1 MRAVGGLTT
10 QEIARA
16 FLVAPETMKRRL
28 SRAKARIKATGIPF
42 SLPPEHSLPERLAA
56 VLAVV
61 YLIFNEG
68 YSGRGDL
75 AAEAIRLG
83 RVLMEL
89 MPDEA
94 ELYGLVALMLCHNA
108 RRRARFSGEELV
120 LLADQ
125 DWSLWDTAELAQA
138 RATLDRALAM
148 GGRGACVLQAAIAS
162 LQTEERIDWS
172 HVAALYTELARL
184 THSPVVEL
192 NRAVAVAEA
201 GSPQAAL
208 EIVDRLE
215 LDDYP
220 YPYSTRGELP
230 RRLGRGAE
238 ARVAFTQA
246 LQLTRAEPERR
257 FLERRLAEL

>member
-1 MRAVGGLTT
+1 
-10 QEIARA
+10 
-16 FLVAPETMKRRL
+16 
-28 SRAKARIKATGIPF
+28 
-42 SLPPEHSLPERLAA
+42 
-56 VLAVV
+56 
-61 YLIFNEG
+61 
-68 YSGRGDL
+68 
-75 AAEAIRLG
+75 
-83 RVLMEL
+83 
-89 MPDEA
+89 
-94 ELYGLVALMLCHNA
+94 MLCHNA

-125 DWSLWDTAELAQA
+125 DWSLWDTAEIAQA
-138 RATLDRALAM
+138 RPPLDRALAM
-148 GGRGACVLQAAIAS
+148 GGRGACVLLAAIAS

-184 THSPVVEL
+184 THSVVEL

-201 GSPQAAL
+201 GSPQASL

-220 YPYSTRGELP
+220 YLYSTRGELL

-257 FLERRLAEL
+257 FLERRPAEL